1 MDTKQVVGG
10 LKHYFNNS
18 ATPIK
23 ILLEQGASDEVSK
36 HVQHSRQTFIE
47 GVRRLEDLAE
57 DMQLKARIEDLRKTA
72 ETIDWTNLAQLNQF
86 CETYKGVQDVY
97 SRS

>member
-10 LKHYFNNS
+10 LRHYFVNS

-23 ILLEQGASDEVSK
+23 ILLEQGTSDEVSK
-36 HVQHSRQTFIE
+36 CVPQARQTFIE
-47 GVRRLEDLAE
+47 GARRLEDLAE
-57 DMQLKARIEDLRKTA
+57 DVQLKAHIKDLRKTA

-86 CETYKGVQDVY
+86 CETYKAVQDVY